1 MKWKIAVGIFLL
13 VWLAPISSLFAA
25 EGKNSS
31 SQNNAGSLGEIS
43 VMGSFSKSDF
53 GNNTYSTSRRYTATA
68 GLNLNPLTEIELSYA
83 YTDNF
88 FNGNPTQTNA
98 VNEQSLGLSLV
109 QGLLPPKMVLA
120 PYVKA
125 GAAQYNRRQS
135 GSVAGIPTTPQ
146 VEKSPS
152 GILGGGLRIFLLK
165 NFSLKIEVVTYL
177 PNFNISG
184 AKNNF
189 SAQGGIGWEF

>member
-1 MKWKIAVGIFLL
+1 MKWKLAVGIFLL
-13 VWLAPISSLFAA
+13 IWLAPLSSLHAA
-25 EGKNSS
+25 SS
-31 SQNNAGSLGEIS
+31 EKASQNNAGSLGEIS
-43 VMGSFSKSDF
+43 LMGSFSKSDF
-53 GNNTYSTSRRYTATA
+53 GNGTYSTTRRYTATF
-68 GLNLNPLTEIELSYA
+68 GLNLNVLTELEVSYA

-88 FNGNPTQTNA
+88 FNGNPVQTTS

-109 QGLLPPKMVLA
+109 QGLLPPKMVIA
-120 PYVKA
+120 PYVKV
-125 GAAQYNRRQS
+125 GAAQYNRTQN
-135 GSVAGIPTTPQ
+135 GSISGIPTTPQ

-152 GILGGGLRIFLLK
+152 GILGGGLRIFLLR